1 MVLVISKRRARNP
14 LKRRDGTDIATE
26 PAVRTTVDTIGAA
39 SRGDAASFMMLYY
52 AKARGIAAYIAPT
65 VANEQQ
71 RDRLLRQIFRTAWS
85 ELPSLKRAEEF
96 DLWLLRLAH
105 RELGLDRDDAP
116 LSLETGEAAVNE
128 LLTLPARFRE
138 VLALRYFCG
147 LTPEQIAVEYDVA
160 TPEVD
165 EWHRLGLEALART
178 TETRRRFSVA
188 A

>member
-1 MVLVISKRRARNP
+1 MVLVISKLRARNP
-14 LKRRDGTDIATE
+14 LKRRDGTDPETE

-39 SRGDAASFMMLYY
+39 SRGDAAAFMMLYY

-65 VANEQQ
+65 VADGQQ
-71 RDRLLRQIFRTAWS
+71 RDRTLREIFRAAGR
-85 ELPSLKRAEEF
+85 ELPTLERHEEF

-105 RELGLDRDDAP
+105 SEAGLDGDGGA
-116 LSLETGEAAVNE
+116 LSLETGAPAVNE

-147 LTPEQIAVEYDVA
+147 LTLEQIALEYNVE
-160 TPEVD
+160 PGEVD
-165 EWHRLGLEALART
+165 EWHRVGLDTLART
-178 TETRRRFSVA
+178 TETRRRFSLA